1 LWLKILFHVEEQPEN
16 IILELFHIVIDT
28 IKVIIECIGSRFT
41 PCKCLRIEMGFEL
54 LKNTILPE
62 YSHTEEVDRDTAI
75 IRIDLEKHVNYGHI
89 YFTFYHEMVH
99 VLSSY

>member
-1 LWLKILFHVEEQPEN
+1 
-16 IILELFHIVIDT
+16 
-28 IKVIIECIGSRFT
+28 
-41 PCKCLRIEMGFEL
+41 MGFGL
-54 LKNTILPE
+54 LKNTIPPE

-75 IRIDLEKHVNYGHI
+75 IRIDLEKHVNYGHF